1 MRVLLFAAAL
11 SCCLLL
17 APSRSN
23 AQSDLDQLDKKFI
36 HYFEKVMPGWKH
48 ERGEPFGKSE
58 NVLIQF
64 WYSSDTSVKISVV
77 MHHSGNEARDA
88 LEQFARTDPKRQT
101 LKNIGDEAYA
111 VGFAQS
117 NIVLRKGKCVI
128 YVSAR
133 ADAPAELKLIQEQ
146 RLEFEKKEMQRWSK
160 EFAKHAADAADG
172 P

>member
-1 MRVLLFAAAL
+1 
-11 SCCLLL
+11 
-17 APSRSN
+17 
-23 AQSDLDQLDKKFI
+23 
-36 HYFEKVMPGWKH
+36 
-48 ERGEPFGKSE
+48 
-58 NVLIQF
+58 
-64 WYSSDTSVKISVV
+64 
-77 MHHSGNEARDA
+77 
-88 LEQFARTDPKRQT
+88 